1 MVAQQAVLYQ
11 TGNLVHGAV
20 TWELT
25 MMSAV
30 AHFDPISVQ
39 NGRIYNKTRH
49 TQAAGNLASTP
60 NLTCHQACPTSY
72 TFDHEHH
79 HQVSVKLLRM

>member
-1 MVAQQAVLYQ
+1 MVEQQAELYQ
-11 TGNLVHGAV
+11 TGNLVHGAG

-30 AHFDPISVQ
+30 AHFDPIS
-39 NGRIYNKTRH
+39 RIYSTTRQ

-72 TFDHEHH
+72 TFDHGHH
-79 HQVSVKLLRM
+79 HQVSIKML